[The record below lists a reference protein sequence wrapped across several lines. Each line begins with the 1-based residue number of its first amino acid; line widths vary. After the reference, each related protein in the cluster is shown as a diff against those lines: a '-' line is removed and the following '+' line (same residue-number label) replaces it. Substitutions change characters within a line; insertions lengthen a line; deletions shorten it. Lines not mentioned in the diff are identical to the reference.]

1 MKRDLRRIEATLNQ
15 LSQKSAVATVSR
27 TPQSSDA
34 SAPLVSFE
42 VQARISKSPAAKLPA
57 TTPAVADETLP
68 LQAEALPSTVEPS
81 SSVAPIH
88 PAPEVK
94 EGLNLPKFKM
104 PSFTSHRNSAN
115 PALASSLLKE
125 LLTITEGWQTDLA
138 QVLRD
143 IQDLYAEGPIV
154 DGWLESRAT
163 GSESNP
169 AVLRHAEPDR
179 LLNYVEEIC
188 ATPQANTT
196 PQTPKPG
203 YFLCGLNGDGQVWST
218 PCPPEQVPSVGL
230 AIARHHKLRQLLSRK
245 QELEHRLNHLSE
257 SLIVMH
263 SHLKEEQ

>member
-27 TPQSSDA
+27 PPQLSETASTP
-34 SAPLVSFE
+34 LSFE
-42 VQARISKSPAAKLPA
+42 VQAKVSKSPAAKLPA
-57 TTPAVADETLP
+57 TTPAVADAAP
-68 LQAEALPSTVEPS
+68 SLQSEASSSTVEPN

-88 PAPEVK
+88 PTSEVK
-94 EGLNLPKFKM
+94 ETLNLPKFKM

-115 PALASSLLKE
+115 PALASSLLKD
-125 LLTITEGWQTDLA
+125 LLSITEGWQTDLA

-154 DGWLESRAT
+154 DGWLESHAHE
-163 GSESNP
+163 SESNA

-188 ATPQANTT
+188 ATSHANTA

-203 YFLCGLNGDGQVWST
+203 YFLCGLNADGQVWST

-230 AIARHHKLRQLLSRK
+230 AIARHHKLRQLLARK
-245 QELEHRLNHLSE
+245 QELENRLSHLSQ
-257 SLIVMH
+257 SLVVMH